1 MGIFIQLTDYAEDKS
16 LYGYSLFGTT
26 LALISLGLF
35 LLLFKEWSIHGPTN
49 LPIVGVES
57 PGYFARV
64 KARRKFVSNGFQI
77 VRDAYYKYYGKNFV
91 ITTNSNEKVILTY
104 DQVKELANAQDDTV
118 SMAHSSAQTMMAQ
131 HTGLSGFVGTHYVRE
146 AVRIELNRNLG
157 NMIGDLL
164 EEAQF
169 AMNIELPEFTTDEWV
184 SVDIP
189 AAVLRIVAR
198 ISGRAFIGLPLC
210 RNEDWLTLS
219 ISFTTDVFQE
229 INKLTP
235 VPKILRP
242 FFAYI
247 WNSAGSVNSH
257 KRKAQSLLA
266 PVFQRRFEEEA
277 LAEKNGTVRQNHRDL
292 LQWLTTRVAPNHKNV
307 NVFSGLQLMIGL
319 ASVHTTTSGFTN
331 MIFDLAEHQECIQP
345 IREEM
350 ETLISANGGVL
361 DRATLR
367 KMRKTDS
374 FFRESFRTS
383 LLLLGF
389 NRMIMKNMT
398 LSDGTY
404 LPKGTLVAAPAAM
417 FSSDPDFVEDPE
429 TFDGF
434 RWYKKSLE
442 VTDSAADNNNAT
454 NISPTNLIFGYG
466 RHACPGRYFVVEV
479 MKIMLAFMLLQ
490 YDIKYPEGQ
499 SRPPNIQM
507 GELSYPDRT
516 QKLVFKKRPGP
527 KKFGFLQ

>member
-1 MGIFIQLTDYAEDKS
+1 MGIFIHLVDSGEVKN
-16 LYGYSLFGTT
+16 LYGYPIFGTT
-26 LALISLGLF
+26 LALLSLGIF

-57 PGYFARV
+57 PGYLARV
-64 KARRKFVSNGFQI
+64 KARRKFVSHGFQI
-77 VRDAYYKYYGKNFV
+77 VRDAYYKHYGKNFV

-104 DQVKELANAQDDTV
+104 NQVKELSNAPDDTV
-118 SMAHSSAQTMMAQ
+118 SMSHSSAQTMMAQ
-131 HTGLSGFVGTHYVRE
+131 HTGLSGFVGIHYVRE
-146 AVRIELNRNLG
+146 AVKAELNKNLG

-169 AMNIELPEFTTDEWV
+169 ALRTELPGFATDEWV

-189 AAVLRIVAR
+189 AVALRAVAR

-210 RNEDWLTLS
+210 RNEDWLALS
-219 ISFTTDVFQE
+219 IAFTTDVFQE
-229 INKLTP
+229 VNKLTP
-235 VPKILRP
+235 VPKLLRP

-247 WNSAGSVNSH
+247 WNSAGSVKSN

-266 PVFQRRFEEEA
+266 PVIQRRLEEEG

-292 LQWLTTRVAPNHKNV
+292 LQWLTARVTPDHKNV
-307 NVFSGLQLMIGL
+307 NVLSGMQLMTGL
-319 ASVHTTTSGFTN
+319 ASIHTTGTGFTN

-350 ETLISANGGVL
+350 ETLIAANGGVL

-374 FFRESFRTS
+374 FLRESFRTKLS
-383 LLLLGF
+383 LLGF

-404 LPKGTLVAAPAAM
+404 LPKGTLVAAPAAI
-417 FSSDPDFVEDPE
+417 FSSDPGFVEDPE
-429 TFDGF
+429 VFDGF
-434 RWYKKSLE
+434 RWYKKSLG
-442 VTDSAADNNNAT
+442 VADRAVDNNNASNT
-454 NISPTNLIFGYG
+454 SPTNLIFSYG

-507 GELSYPDRT
+507 GEFSYPDRR
-516 QKLVFKKRPGP
+516 QKILFRKRPGP
-527 KKFGFLQ
+527 KKFSFL